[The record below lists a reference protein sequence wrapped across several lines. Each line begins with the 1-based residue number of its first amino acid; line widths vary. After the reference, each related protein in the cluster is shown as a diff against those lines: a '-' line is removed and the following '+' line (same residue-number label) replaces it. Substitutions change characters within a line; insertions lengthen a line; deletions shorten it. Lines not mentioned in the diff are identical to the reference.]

1 MLSSLLV
8 DWIKVLLKN
17 QESCVIN
24 RGHATK
30 YFKLE
35 KGARQGDPISAYL
48 FVLAL
53 EIFFVITKTNKSVH
67 GLNNFDHGYLKLVS
81 TIFSQIL
88 IFHQMIAL
96 EKL

>member
-1 MLSSLLV
+1 MLSSLLI
-8 DWIKVLLKN
+8 DWIKTLLKN

-24 RGHATK
+24 RGHTTK

-53 EIFFVITKTNKSVH
+53 EIFFVITKK
-67 GLNNFDHGYLKLVS
+67 F
-81 TIFSQIL
+81 L
-88 IFHQMIAL
+88 IMDT
-96 EKL
+96 

>member
-1 MLSSLLV
+1 MLSSLLI
-8 DWIKVLLKN
+8 DWIKTLLKN

-24 RGHATK
+24 RGHTTK

-53 EIFFVITKTNKSVH
+53 EIFFVITKTNNIH
-67 GLNNFDHGYLKLVS
+67 GLKIFVHYFFSNFNFSPNDS
-81 TIFSQIL
+81 PSETIKKVFYFI
-88 IFHQMIAL
+88 
-96 EKL
+96 